1 MTVQTFDDGGYVVT
15 DHSVILHRLLML
27 RQGLK
32 LETRGLRMS
41 RGPSAYSIIKRE
53 FDLKGSKVKVL
64 AAFEFILVNDYEIE
78 LINPSF

>member
-1 MTVQTFDDGGYVVT
+1 
-15 DHSVILHRLLML
+15 
-27 RQGLK
+27 
-32 LETRGLRMS
+32 MS